1 MQVKVR
7 SDYSSRTLE
16 GQVRPDEIV
25 CGMQLIR
32 NWVTGTTYGLFAD
45 RQRAARAYDLLCADR
60 DIELVFITSSN
71 IAELRGQLADNIRA
85 WQGFDAA
92 GASAGEA

>member
-7 SDYSSRTLE
+7 SDYSSRTLG

-32 NWVTGTTYGLFAD
+32 NWVTGTTYGLFSD
-45 RQRAARAYDLLCADR
+45 RRQAAKAYDFLCADR
-60 DIELVFITSSN
+60 DIELIPITSSN
-71 IAELRGQLADNIRA
+71 IAELREQLADNIRA
-85 WQGFDAA
+85 WQGLDAA
-92 GASAGEA
+92 GTAAGEA